1 MRTVAAITAHELRTL
16 RHDPGPVIVLVAM
29 PLVAIA
35 FITPLYQA
43 VLSAEGFRGATGAE
57 QSVPGMAAM
66 FGFFLAGFIGFAFFR
81 EHGYGTW
88 SRLRA
93 SPASGLQIVAGKLA
107 VPLGLALVQQALLF
121 GAGALVFGLHVRGAV
136 VALALMAAAFSLC
149 LVTYGVAL
157 VSICRT
163 INQLNMFDNLGAMVF
178 AALGGALLPVAALP
192 AWARPVA
199 PVTPTYWAMR
209 GFRAVILEA
218 GGVEAVALPVVVL
231 LAFAGLFIAVSLL
244 RFRFDDAK
252 IVW

>member
-1 MRTVAAITAHELRTL
+1 MRAMAAITAHELRTL
-16 RHDPGPVIVLVAM
+16 RRDPGPIVVLVGM

-35 FITPLYQA
+35 FITPVYRA
-43 VLSAEGFRGATGAE
+43 VLAGEGFAGATGVE
-57 QSVPGMAAM
+57 QAVPGMAAM

-93 SPASGLQIVAGKLA
+93 GPASGIEILASKLA

-136 VALALMAAAFSLC
+136 VALALVAAAFSLC

-163 INQLNMFDNLGAMVF
+163 INQLNTFDNLGAMVF

-192 AWARPVA
+192 AWARPIA

-218 GGVEAVALPVVVL
+218 GGIEAVLLPLVVL
-231 LAFAGLFIAVSLL
+231 LGFAALFLAVSLL

-252 IVW
+252 IGW